1 MTATSTP
8 SSPGAAGLTSAEI
21 PAFSDLCRG
30 EWTKIRTVR
39 STVWSL
45 LAMAVLSVGFT
56 AFYAWKLTSSWSTLG
71 AAGRNGFTSDPVAVL
86 LQPGSLFG
94 QLAVGVLGVL
104 LMSSEYS
111 TGMMRASVL
120 ATPRRLPILAAK
132 AVVFSAVVF
141 LVAVA
146 VAVAAFLVGSAI
158 TSQHASMSIGD
169 AATLRAVLGFGV
181 YMVLTAMIALA
192 IGAIVGH
199 PTAGIGTLV
208 GLQYVAP
215 LVSSFL
221 PGSFAEHV
229 YAALPATIAAAI
241 MSNGHSMDNLYPPAA
256 SLAIL
261 VAWTV
266 VLLAAGFVSVKRRDV
281 S

>member
-1 MTATSTP
+1 
-8 SSPGAAGLTSAEI
+8 
-21 PAFSDLCRG
+21 
-30 EWTKIRTVR
+30 
-39 STVWSL
+39 
-45 LAMAVLSVGFT
+45 
-56 AFYAWKLTSSWSTLG
+56 
-71 AAGRNGFTSDPVAVL
+71 
-86 LQPGSLFG
+86 
-94 QLAVGVLGVL
+94 VL

-111 TGMMRASVL
+111 TGMIRASVL